1 MGGIGGVLM
10 SSDSGNLELAL
21 VVGFFGGIVTF
32 FKGFRAYRRYRIV
45 EDTPEIPI
53 RSIPMGLVHI
63 HGKAKGAQ
71 LVTSP
76 VTRTPCCFYKVD
88 IERWKSDSEGGGGWQ
103 HFRTDADGPRFY
115 LEDGSGRVL
124 VDAHGADCDLE
135 KSCQREVRGSSGSN
149 ASPGAVSG
157 QAGPATDA
165 ELLSYV
171 ARSTAAKALGFIGRG
186 AERIGPLA
194 DPGKEQ
200 IRLAIADAFT
210 HPLAGKGF
218 QALMALQLPALRQ
231 KLEAKGPL
239 SDPQQEQARLAMI
252 EATSHQVG
260 SPEFFDAIRHVS
272 ELAGSQAGRNQG
284 GEHFEV
290 WTATLRGLG
299 EHGLGAVQFSSASG
313 HYRLTEYCI
322 LPDHDYDVTGTC
334 AENPQPADEHDRNLI
349 TKGSNEPTFLIS
361 YKALP
366 EVESGLRKQ
375 AALMIFGGA
384 GLAVVC
390 LGILLAKLGLF

>member
-21 VVGFFGGIVTF
+21 VVGFIGGIVMF

-63 HGKAKGAQ
+63 HGKATKAAE
-71 LVTSP
+71 LVPSP
-76 VTRTPCCFYKVD
+76 VSHTPCCFYEVD
-88 IERWKSDSEGGGGWQ
+88 IERWKSDEHSDSWQ
-103 HFRTDADGPRFY
+103 HYRTDADGPRFY
-115 LEDGSGRVL
+115 LEDGSGHVL
-124 VDAHGADCDLE
+124 VDAHGAEYDLE
-135 KSCQREVRGSSGSN
+135 RSCQREVHDSSSSKVSSS
-149 ASPGAVSG
+149 AAPGP
-157 QAGPATDA
+157 AGPATDA
-165 ELLSYV
+165 ELLSYYV
-171 ARSTAAKALGFIGRG
+171 SRSTAVKALGFIGHR
-186 AERIGPLA
+186 AEGIGPLA

-200 IRLAIADAFT
+200 MRLAIADAFT

-260 SPEFFDAIRHVS
+260 SPEFFEAIRHVS
-272 ELAGSQAGRNQG
+272 ELAGSQTG
-284 GEHFEV
+284 GHVEV
-290 WTATLRGLG
+290 WTATIKGLG
-299 EHGLGAVQFSSASG
+299 EHGLGDVQFSSASG
-313 HYRLTEYCI
+313 RYRLTEYCI
-322 LPDHDYDVTGTC
+322 LPDHEYDVTGTC
-334 AENPQPADEHDRNLI
+334 AENHQPADEHDRNLI

-361 YKALP
+361 YKAEP